1 MSLRS
6 LLLLTAVSIVS
17 AQLQLTILHNNDVH
31 SYFDPVDA
39 NTAACRYPD
48 DPENPCYGG
57 IGRLVSAVKAI
68 KEQTPNTLVL
78 YGGDIF
84 QGYLYYTLFK
94 WRVVVDMM
102 NLVPY
107 DAMALG
113 NHEFDDG
120 LDGLLPY
127 LDGVNH
133 QQLCTNIDF
142 GPLASPTTD
151 KCLSSVVREIG
162 GHKIGIVG
170 FTTPETKVISKPP
183 PAIEFLDEVSALRS
197 ETARLKAQGVNIIIA
212 VGHSGYHREL
222 EMAQQL
228 EDVDVIVGG
237 HSHSLLYTGA
247 APDDDPVT
255 GPYPTV
261 VHQTSGRAVLVV
273 QAYQHGKYLGV
284 LNVTFD
290 SAGEVA
296 DWSGNPIRLEGE
308 QDQEAEE
315 ILQQYKDQISEY
327 EREVIG
333 TTLVQLACTD
343 SRSECGLGNLIAD
356 SLVRALLVPS
366 DGQWS
371 QVSAAIINTG
381 GIRSRLEPG
390 NITLSDVLN
399 IQPFGNTISL
409 VTLSGETLR
418 QTFEHSALGGG
429 RFLQVAGFRV
439 TYNMDCPEG
448 MRLLHLE
455 IVCTDCLVPRLE
467 PVRAESTYR
476 VVMSTFLSGGGDGYN
491 VISDDKIDELDTGL
505 LDVDLM
511 RDHIEQFSPVI
522 SGIENRLVFETNLT
536 SRCGVSPFHCHGSLC
551 HYHGPLSQSDK
562 DGGH

>member
-1 MSLRS
+1 MSPRPTV
-6 LLLLTAVSIVS
+6 LLLAAVSIVS

-31 SYFDPVDA
+31 SYFDPVEA
-39 NTAACRYPD
+39 STAACR
-48 DPENPCYGG
+48 DPNDTARPCYGG

-127 LDGVNH
+127 LDGINH

-162 GHKIGIVG
+162 GHKVGVVG
-170 FTTPETKVISKPP
+170 FTTPETRAISNPP
-183 PAIEFLDEVSALRS
+183 PAIEFLDEVTSLRS
-197 ETARLKAQGVNIIIA
+197 ETAKLKAQGVNIIIA
-212 VGHSGYHREL
+212 VGHSGYEREK
-222 EMAQQL
+222 EMAEQL
-228 EDVDVIVGG
+228 EDVDVIIGG
-237 HSHSLLYTGA
+237 HSNSLLYTGV
-247 APDDDPVT
+247 APDGDHVT

-261 VHQTSGRAVLVV
+261 VRQPSGRSVLVV
-273 QAYQHGKYLGV
+273 QAFKYGKYLGL

-290 SAGEVA
+290 SNGEVA
-296 DWSGNPIRLEGE
+296 DWSGNPIRLEGK
-308 QDQEAEE
+308 QDHEAEVV
-315 ILQQYKDQISEY
+315 LQGYKDQISEY

-343 SRSECGLGNLIAD
+343 GRSECSLGNLITD
-356 SLVRALLVPS
+356 SLVRALLAPS
-366 DGQWS
+366 AGQWS
-371 QVSAAIINTG
+371 QVSAAVINTG
-381 GIRSRLEPG
+381 AIRSRLAPG

-399 IQPFGNTISL
+399 IQPFGNTIRL
-409 VTLSGETLR
+409 VTLSGETL
-418 QTFEHSALGGG
+418 QQMFEHSALGGG
-429 RFLQVAGFRV
+429 GFLQVSGFRV
-439 TYNMDCPEG
+439 TYNMDCPLG
-448 MRLLHLE
+448 IRLLHLE

-467 PVRAESTYR
+467 PVRAENTYR
-476 VVMSTFLSGGGDGYN
+476 VLMSNYLTGAGDGYDIIRDN
-491 VISDDKIDELDTGL
+491 KIEELNTGL

-511 RDHIEQFSPVI
+511 RNHIEQFSPVI
-522 SGIENRLVFETNLT
+522 SGIESRLVFETNFT
-536 SRCGVSPFHCHGSLC
+536 SRCGVSP
-551 HYHGPLSQSDK
+551 
-562 DGGH
+562 